1 VNENTRM
8 ADGDLS
14 EQISELEA
22 EIERLAGVAESC
34 RKIILI
40 AKVALAVG
48 GALLMATVFGVI
60 RLDQIVLIGSIALIL
75 GGIVAAGS
83 NAATLASTEAEM
95 RADEALR
102 SQLIDQLN
110 LPVVMDEAK
119 D

>member
-1 VNENTRM
+1 M
-8 ADGDLS
+8 ADDDLS

-34 RKIILI
+34 RKIILMS
-40 AKVALAVG
+40 KVAIGIGCVLFVV
-48 GALLMATVFGVI
+48 TIFGLI
-60 RLDQIVLIGSIALIL
+60 RIDQIILVGSLTLVL

-83 NAATLASTEAEM
+83 NAATLLNTEDEM

-110 LPVVMDEAK
+110 PSIVMDGAQEAE
-119 D
+119 